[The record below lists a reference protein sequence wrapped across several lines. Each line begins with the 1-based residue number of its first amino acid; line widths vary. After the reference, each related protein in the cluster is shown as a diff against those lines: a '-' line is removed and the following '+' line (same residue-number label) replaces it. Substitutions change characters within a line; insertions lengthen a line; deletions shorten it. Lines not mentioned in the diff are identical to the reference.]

1 MRFNPPPGW
10 PQPPEGWVPP
20 AGWNPDPSWPAP
32 PDGWQLW
39 LPDDDDAIDD
49 VPTDAKS
56 EPAPDPAADA
66 GAADTAGEPGWDPLF
81 DPLPQT
87 ASPADD
93 TPTTTAAASSTPVTV
108 PEPANAA
115 PAITGVPEPARTS
128 PAAAETTATTSPA
141 GDPAL
146 LARIRELEHA
156 LAAARASASGGGG
169 AVELSDQQVLQ
180 DVGIYRYHHPLEDA
194 AAYKTRLAAI
204 NARIDEFVKS
214 GRAVLASD
222 LFTFDGSLAK
232 GRKMTADFSKLML
245 RAYNAEADNCV
256 RSLRSGNVRTAK
268 ARLERAMTAIERLGA
283 IMEMRVNP
291 DYHQV
296 RVEELELT
304 ADFQMKVQE
313 ERERAREER
322 AELREQQKVE
332 KELAAERER
341 LDKERAHYVGVLEQL
356 RAKGDVA
363 AAAELEGRLH
373 DIDAAIEANDYRAAN
388 IRAGYIYVISNVG
401 ALGPNVVK
409 IGMTRRLEPRD
420 RVRELGDASV
430 PFLYDTHALFF
441 SEDAI
446 TLENELHKAFADR
459 RVNHVNARREFFFA
473 TPAEVRE
480 LLMEKVGGLLEF
492 NEEPEAPEY
501 FQSRGLWPT
510 FPSSARGQHA

>member
-10 PQPPEGWVPP
+10 PRPPEGWVPP
-20 AGWNPDPSWPAP
+20 AGWNPDPSWPDP
-32 PDGWQLW
+32 PQGWQLW
-39 LPDDDDAIDD
+39 L
-49 VPTDAKS
+49 S
-56 EPAPDPAADA
+56 
-66 GAADTAGEPGWDPLF
+66 DTPETEEQEEAEGDGNGGSVTTGHWDPLF
-81 DPLPQT
+81 DPMPHGG
-87 ASPADD
+87 SSADD
-93 TPTTTAAASSTPVTV
+93 RPATRDQAEEAAL
-108 PEPANAA
+108 EDA
-115 PAITGVPEPARTS
+115 PAGR
-128 PAAAETTATTSPA
+128 ATTSVSMPDASQPTPALTPVSAPAAMGRPA
-141 GDPAL
+141 GDAAL

-156 LAAARASASGGGG
+156 LAVAQAGG
-169 AVELSDQQVLQ
+169 AGGVVELSDQQVLQ

-194 AAYKTRLAAI
+194 AAYKARLGEL
-204 NARIDEFVKS
+204 NGRIDEFVKS
-214 GRAVLASD
+214 GNAVLASD

-232 GRKMTADFSKLML
+232 GRKMTGDFSKLML

-268 ARLERAMTAIERLGA
+268 ARLERAMAAIERLGA

-313 ERERAREER
+313 ERELAREQR
-322 AELREQQKVE
+322 AELREQQRVE
-332 KELAAERER
+332 RELAAEREK
-341 LDKERAHYVGVLEQL
+341 LDKERDHYAGVLEQL
-356 RAKGDVA
+356 RAKGDDA
-363 AAAELEGRLH
+363 AVSELEGRLQ

-388 IRAGYIYVISNVG
+388 IRAGYIYVISNIG

-480 LLMEKVGGLLEF
+480 LLLDKVGGLLEF
-492 NEEPEAPEY
+492 NEEPEASEY
-501 FQSRGLWPT
+501 FQSRGLWPAS
-510 FPSSARGQHA
+510 P